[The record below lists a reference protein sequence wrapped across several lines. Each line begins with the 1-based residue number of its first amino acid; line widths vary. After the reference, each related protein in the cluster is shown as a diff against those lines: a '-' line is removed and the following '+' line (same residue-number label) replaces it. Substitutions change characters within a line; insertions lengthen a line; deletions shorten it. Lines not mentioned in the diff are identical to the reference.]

1 MTSIIGWKLDLAV
14 LASACAPSL
23 LGIAALATA
32 GAHHEISFSLGGTEL
47 LVLLVSALLFFVA
60 RLLDEAQ
67 RLADDHS
74 QIV

>member
-1 MTSIIGWKLDLAV
+1 MFV
-14 LASACAPSL
+14 PNL
-23 LGIAALATA
+23 LGIGADLAA
-32 GAHHEISFSLGGTEL
+32 GARHRVASSMGGTEL
-47 LVLLVSALLFFVA
+47 LALLVSALLFFVA